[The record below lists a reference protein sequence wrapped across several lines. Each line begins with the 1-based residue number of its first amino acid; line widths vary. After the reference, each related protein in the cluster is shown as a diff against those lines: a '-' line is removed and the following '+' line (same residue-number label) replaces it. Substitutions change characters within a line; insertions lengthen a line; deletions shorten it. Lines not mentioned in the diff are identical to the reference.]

1 MSLLTVHEA
10 ASLLRVSE
18 LTIRRWIW
26 AGKLPATRLGRL
38 VRIRPADLESLS
50 GPAVRQDVTPDPA
63 PRAGSPAALL
73 QAARDIA
80 PATRPQDIE
89 ELERLIARGC
99 ERPGEIGSPIG

>member
-38 VRIRPADLESLS
+38 VRIKQADLEGLS
-50 GPAVRQDVTPDPA
+50 EPSQHRPDAANDAARP
-63 PRAGSPAALL
+63 GSPAALL
-73 QAARDIA
+73 NAVGEIA
-80 PATRPQDIE
+80 QVVRPQDIE
-89 ELERLIARGC
+89 QLERLISEAC
-99 ERPGEIGSPIG
+99 ERPGEVGSAVG